1 MCSHNAVAAVHV
13 SIRLDRFGKELVY
26 LAALLAGVQ
35 VVVEL
40 LAEMLQTDGYLEEI
54 LVEVFP
60 QGEIKIER
68 QLDLI

>member
-13 SIRLDRFGKELVY
+13 GIRLDGFGKELVY
-26 LAALLAGVQ
+26 LAALFAGVQ
-35 VVVEL
+35 IVIVF